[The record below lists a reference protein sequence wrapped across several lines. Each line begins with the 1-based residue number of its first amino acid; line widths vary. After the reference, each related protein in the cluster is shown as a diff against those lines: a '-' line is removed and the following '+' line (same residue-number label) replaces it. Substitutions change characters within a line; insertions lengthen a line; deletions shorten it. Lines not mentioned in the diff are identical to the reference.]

1 MKVCCF
7 CKENVADDARFCG
20 KCGKKLENVCE
31 CCGTP
36 YAAEDI
42 YCQECGNKLVKT
54 SCSVTNTE
62 EKKISSSEDNGI
74 RVFNEAKTKKNGR
87 NMLNKNMVIG
97 FLIALLVIT
106 LMVFSLQVRQ
116 KESMLKSS
124 QTTQNNAVSGI
135 NETKIPS
142 KYTIGNG
149 KIGLFT
155 TDMSLDMI
163 KKILIEQ
170 YNARVVQRNEPVGEG
185 MVGQVV
191 TAYVNNDNA
200 PSIKFTLQDNGE
212 IYRITIISPEFHT
225 PEGIHVGSTW
235 GEVRSIYPKAQFRW
249 GEGPRLDIPEV
260 GAGCSIKFN
269 SKQSYH
275 DVRKIESREET
286 YSDDTSITD
295 ISIR

>member
-97 FLIALLVIT
+97 FLIALIVIT
-106 LMVFSLQVRQ
+106 LMLFSLQVRQ
-116 KESMLKSS
+116 KESMLQSS

-135 NETKIPS
+135 NKTKIPS

-163 KKILIEQ
+163 KKILIDH
-170 YNARVVQRNEPVGEG
+170 YNARIVHRNEPVGEG

-191 TAYVNNDNA
+191 TAYVNNVNA
-200 PSIKFTLQDNGE
+200 NSIKFTLKDNGE
-212 IYRITIISPEFHT
+212 IYRITIVSPDFYT
-225 PEGIHVGSTW
+225 PEGIHVGSTL
-235 GEVRSIYPKAQFRW
+235 GEVRSLYPKAKFIW
-249 GEGPRLDIPEV
+249 GEGPYLNIPEV
-260 GAGCSIKFN
+260 GIICGVKFN
-269 SKQSYH
+269 SVQGKH
-275 DVRKIESREET
+275 DPRKIESGEET
-286 YSDDTSITD
+286 YSNDTTIAD
-295 ISIR
+295 ISVR